1 MLLNAERKIKDSI
14 LFSLSLLIMGI
25 AVLSAE
31 PIEGTTLE
39 NKFRQANES
48 YSQGEYEKAIGRYE
62 ELLGIIGPSA
72 DLYYNLGCA
81 ALKAGRLGGAVV
93 NFHRAARLRPR
104 DEDIKANLKFVEALT
119 KSESDEEIGE
129 ENLLFSFL
137 IRWLFLLTETELAVM
152 QLVFLFIFTAG
163 ATFLVIGL
171 SGTLRKTALAAAGA
185 GLVFLLL
192 NSVLLGIHIY
202 RNNFVREAVVVEAN
216 AEARS
221 GPGEDNTRVL
231 LLPEGTLLRVRQQ
244 RSGWVLVSLPSGR
257 SGWLNGDK
265 LEEIRGGGIN

>member
-1 MLLNAERKIKDSI
+1 MLLNAERKIKVSI
-14 LFSLSLLIMGI
+14 LFLFSLLIMGI
-25 AVLSAE
+25 AVLSAQ

-39 NKFRQANES
+39 KKFRQANDS
-48 YSQGEYEKAIGRYE
+48 YTRGEYERVIVAYE
-62 ELLGIIGPSA
+62 ELLGIVGPSA

-81 ALKAGRLGGAVV
+81 ALKAGRLGSAVV
-93 NFHRAARLRPR
+93 NFHRAARLQPR

-119 KSESDEEIGE
+119 KSESEEEIGE

-152 QLVFLFIFTAG
+152 QLVFLFIFATG
-163 ATFLVIGL
+163 ATFLAIGL

-185 GLVFLLL
+185 GVVFLLL

-202 RNNFVREAVVVEAN
+202 RNNFIREAVVVEAN

-231 LLPEGTLLRVRQQ
+231 VLPEGTLLRVRQQ
-244 RSGWVLVSLPSGR
+244 RGGWVLVSLPSGR
-257 SGWLNGDK
+257 SGWLKGDK
-265 LEEIRGGGIN
+265 LEEI